1 MKAAQPEGANWMRI
15 LLIEDQ
21 RHLAQSIVECLA
33 GFGLNVD
40 LFATADDG
48 LSAAKNVSY
57 DAMILDLGLPDRDEI
72 EVMSE
77 LRANGKQIP
86 ILRLT
91 ARDGVD
97 DSAEGDDCGADD
109 YLLKPFAMKELAA
122 RLRVLLRRPGGPFGA
137 TTDKAAGADTAS
149 NVACLAPYL
158 TVVVPTF
165 NEVANVAILIERL
178 HRALS
183 SLDWEAIFVDDDS
196 PDGTAAEVRRL
207 GETDRRIRC
216 IRRIGRRGLAGACI
230 EGMLATQATYVAI
243 MDADLQHDEAALVT
257 MLDMIKVKNLDLVV
271 ASRYTD
277 GHAVQGFQR
286 SRARFS
292 AWATKLTTTLVSA
305 TLTDPMSGF
314 FVIRRTV
321 FERLAPRLSSQGFK
335 ILLDI
340 VATAHGRMR
349 VGETPY
355 VFRERLHG
363 KSKFDG
369 QVAVSYVAL
378 LLAKSTNDLISIRF
392 LLFSSIGLSGVGV
405 HMLAL
410 LIGLS
415 IGGLSFTAAQVTA
428 TMLAISSNYLLNN
441 MVTYSDLRLRGFGL
455 LLGWVK
461 FTLICS
467 VGAISNVGV
476 ANWIYE
482 HDRMWQ
488 IAGLAGAA
496 VGVFW
501 NFMVSSIY
509 VWRLR

>member
-1 MKAAQPEGANWMRI
+1 MRV
-15 LLIEDQ
+15 LLIEDH
-21 RHLAQSIVECLA
+21 RRRVRSIVECLVSL
-33 GFGLNVD
+33 GLNVD

-48 LSAAKNVSY
+48 LSAAKSVSY
-57 DAMILDLGLPDRDEI
+57 DAIILDLDFAGRCET

-77 LRANGKQIP
+77 LRASGKQSP
-86 ILRLT
+86 ILKLT
-91 ARDGVD
+91 ARDGV
-97 DSAEGDDCGADD
+97 EWLDCGADD
-109 YLLKPFAMKELAA
+109 YLLKPFAMNELAV
-122 RLRVLLRRPGGPFGA
+122 RLQALRRPGRPLDT

-149 NVACLAPYL
+149 NVAGSAPDV

-165 NEVANVAILIERL
+165 NEVANVAIVIERL
-178 HRALS
+178 RVALS
-183 SLDWEAIFVDDDS
+183 GLDWETIFVDDDS
-196 PDGTAAEVRRL
+196 PDGTAAEVRRF

-230 EGMLATQATYVAI
+230 EGMLASQATYIAI
-243 MDADLQHDEAALVT
+243 MDCDLQHDEAALVT
-257 MLDMIKVKNLDLVV
+257 MLDMIRSENLDLVV

-277 GHAVQGFQR
+277 GHAVQGFRR
-286 SRARFS
+286 SRARLS

-305 TLTDPMSGF
+305 ALTDPMSGF

-321 FERLAPRLSSQGFK
+321 FERLSPRLSSQGFK
-335 ILLDI
+335 ILIDI

-369 QVAVSYVAL
+369 QVVLAYVTL

-441 MVTYSDLRLRGFGL
+441 MVTYRDRRLRGFGL
-455 LLGWVK
+455 LFGWVK

-467 VGAISNVGV
+467 IGAISNVGV
-476 ANWIYE
+476 ASWLYE
-482 HDRMWQ
+482 HDRVWQ